1 MISTGSYS
9 SNVFVQSFG
18 HYKYLYTWWGVHIC
32 SFQNR
37 MEIKTLIERAKANDM
52 HALET
57 LYMMYYPKMLGLCI
71 KITKE
76 DEDSAKDLV
85 HDAFVLAF
93 SHLHNLNTPERFG
106 EWLSTI
112 TRNVVLKYMERKN
125 KVNYVSMT
133 EEDNIIDTNSMPDL
147 MVNRQDILNLIDEL
161 PIGYA
166 KVFRLYAIE
175 GFSHKEIA
183 DILGI
188 KPHSSSSQLAR
199 AKAMLQKMMDYR
211 GLTVVLFLIMTISL
225 YLFILREKPLQQN
238 TPKTAKDSGRRNPAV
253 ANESPQILEDRI
265 APPQLQVYRK
275 KVTPDVYHTQQDT
288 TQSSDTIIVGTFVP
302 DAKVVEQKQ
311 DSTEQVDSMKRRF
324 TFPAGELLAQREK
337 VKHKSSKWH
346 ILVTGSLSPVLAQN
360 RNILIATGKP
370 DLDSEWPTFP
380 DNVKTWEDYS
390 RFLHMIEHANTPED
404 SLVLM
409 EIADHNK
416 GDIVERE
423 HHDRPITF
431 GISLNRSLSERWS
444 FEVGMQYSVLKSR
457 SMMGNKDYNVSKEQ
471 SVHYLGIPIRMSYR
485 LADYRRLSVYGS
497 AGLSLNIPVYGKV
510 DSTYIVANMQAYVE
524 SWKVSP
530 PVQWSTSFSLGAQ
543 YRLLSKWMLY
553 VEPTLYWHIPN
564 GSATH
569 TVWTERPIMF
579 STSFGI
585 RFTW

>member
-1 MISTGSYS
+1 M
-9 SNVFVQSFG
+9 QSFG
-18 HYKYLYTWWGVHIC
+18 HYKYLYTWWVVHIC
-32 SFQNR
+32 SFQDR

-57 LYMMYYPKMLGLCI
+57 LYMMYYSKMLGLCI
-71 KITKE
+71 KITNE

-85 HDAFVLAF
+85 HDAFILAF

-112 TRNVVLKYMERKN
+112 TRNVVLKYMERRK
-125 KVNYVSMT
+125 KVSYVSIT

-166 KVFRLYAIE
+166 KVLRLYAIE

-199 AKAMLQKMMDYR
+199 AKAMLLKMMDNR
-211 GLTVVLFLIMTISL
+211 GVTVVLFLIMTISI
-225 YLFILREKPLQQN
+225 YIFILREKPLQQH
-238 TPKTAKDSGRRNPAV
+238 TLRTVKDDDRRNSEV
-253 ANESPQILEDRI
+253 ANENPQVLEDRI
-265 APPQLQVYRK
+265 VPRLQVYK
-275 KVTPDVYHTQQDT
+275 EKATPEICHTQQDT
-288 TQSSDTIIVGTFVP
+288 TQSSDTIIVGTFIP
-302 DAKVVEQKQ
+302 DAKVAEQKQ
-311 DSTEQVDSMKRRF
+311 DSTEQVDSVKRRF
-324 TFPAGELLAQREK
+324 TFPAGKLLTERGK
-337 VKHKSSKWH
+337 VKRRSSKWQ
-346 ILVTGSLSPVLAQN
+346 ILVTGSLSSVLAQN

-390 RFLHMIEHANTPED
+390 RYLSMIEHANTPED
-404 SLVLM
+404 TLVLM
-409 EIADHNK
+409 EIAEHNK

-431 GISLNRSLSERWS
+431 GISLNKSLSDRWS
-444 FEVGMQYSVLKSR
+444 FEVGMQYSVLNSR

-471 SVHYLGIPIRMSYR
+471 SVHYLGIPVRMSYR

-497 AGLSLNIPVYGKV
+497 AGISLNIPVYGRV
-510 DSTYIVANMQAYVE
+510 DSIYIVDNMQAYTD
-524 SWKVSP
+524 SRKVSP

-543 YRLLSKWMLY
+543 YRFMSKWMLY

-569 TVWTERPIMF
+569 TIWTERPIMF

>member
-1 MISTGSYS
+1 M
-9 SNVFVQSFG
+9 QSFG
-18 HYKYLYTWWGVHIC
+18 HYKYLYTWWVVHIC
-32 SFQNR
+32 SFQDR

-57 LYMMYYPKMLGLCI
+57 LYMMYYSKMLGLCI
-71 KITKE
+71 KITNE

-85 HDAFVLAF
+85 HDAFILAF

-112 TRNVVLKYMERKN
+112 TRNVVLKYMERRK
-125 KVNYVSMT
+125 KVSYVSIT

-166 KVFRLYAIE
+166 KVLRLYAIE

-199 AKAMLQKMMDYR
+199 AKAMLLKMMDNR
-211 GLTVVLFLIMTISL
+211 GVTVVLFLIMTISI
-225 YLFILREKPLQQN
+225 YIFILREKPLQQH
-238 TPKTAKDSGRRNPAV
+238 TLRTVKDDDRRNSEV
-253 ANESPQILEDRI
+253 ANENPQVLEDRI
-265 APPQLQVYRK
+265 VPQLQVYK
-275 KVTPDVYHTQQDT
+275 EKATPEICHTQQDT
-288 TQSSDTIIVGTFVP
+288 TQSSDTIIVGTFIP
-302 DAKVVEQKQ
+302 DAKVAEQKQ
-311 DSTEQVDSMKRRF
+311 DSTEQVDSVKRRF
-324 TFPAGELLAQREK
+324 TFPAGKLLTERGK
-337 VKHKSSKWH
+337 VKRRSSKWQ
-346 ILVTGSLSPVLAQN
+346 ILVTGSLSSVLAQN

-390 RFLHMIEHANTPED
+390 RYLSMIEHANTPED
-404 SLVLM
+404 TLVLM
-409 EIADHNK
+409 EIAEHNK

-431 GISLNRSLSERWS
+431 GISLNKSLSDRWS
-444 FEVGMQYSVLKSR
+444 FEVGMQYSVLNSR

-471 SVHYLGIPIRMSYR
+471 SVHYLGIPVRMSYR

-497 AGLSLNIPVYGKV
+497 AGISLNIPVYGRV
-510 DSTYIVANMQAYVE
+510 DSTYIVDNMQAYTD
-524 SWKVSP
+524 SRKVSP

-543 YRLLSKWMLY
+543 YRFMSKWMLY

-569 TVWTERPIMF
+569 TIWTERPIMF